1 MRSRHALGLGLALG
15 LVLAVR
21 VPARADELLVGA
33 LRDQDGRPV
42 VGARLA
48 ARDLAGAVVGRDRS
62 AADGTF
68 ALAVPARPATL
79 EIQADD
85 ADPRLVAVP
94 PAGPVIVLLN
104 HHRAADA
111 VPSVADVAALPAGEL
126 AALASVVPERF
137 TGYGIDDRGLGA
149 GYGAVTIAGLPFYRR
164 DGSDASDLLPDHAT
178 GALTVTDPLAAPW
191 YGDRA
196 GGGVLD
202 ADLFDRQ
209 DAVRATDRDAALAVG
224 TDPTVLLAESWDPD
238 GERQLV
244 AARAGGMLGPLRAS
258 FVVLDGSTPEADYA
272 GVGLDLSAATPALDL
287 GAHLALTRD
296 AAVPS
301 SYTFGA
307 PDVGSV
313 GEIDLDAAGRG
324 PAALNVRLRWLDD
337 QDLYYWASEAH
348 DDAALVVGT
357 TRGTAV
363 KTTFALAL
371 AYGEDRV
378 NQDGSTGL
386 ALLPSLSVVAP
397 LDADWS
403 LHAGLGDATIGTPG
417 TPIAR
422 SSLGEAGLTYA
433 DHQRLRADLV
443 AYADGDS
450 DPREVVRG
458 YAASLGWEFAPLLSL
473 RGWAASNG
481 ELASEFA
488 PTYYGGPLENQT
500 VASDVRRQLLWL
512 TWDAPVRID
521 LLLRNGAFE
530 GGVRIPLSRRYAL
543 AVGSSRRG
551 ATRVLSVGLVGR

>member
-1 MRSRHALGLGLALG
+1 MRSRQALGLALALG
-15 LVLAVR
+15 LVMAVR
-21 VPARADELLVGA
+21 APARADELVVGA

-48 ARDLAGAVVGRDRS
+48 ARDLAGAVIGRDRS

-79 EIQADD
+79 DIQADD
-85 ADPRLVAVP
+85 ADPRRVTVP
-94 PAGPVIVLLN
+94 PTGPVIVLVN

-111 VPSVADVAALPAGEL
+111 VPSVADVAALPAGDL

-137 TGYGIDDRGLGA
+137 TGYGIDDRGLA

-164 DGSDASDLLPDHAT
+164 DGSDATNLLPDHAT

-196 GGGVLD
+196 GGGVVD
-202 ADLFDRQ
+202 ADLFDRE

-224 TDPTVLLAESWDPD
+224 NDPTVLVAESWDPD

-258 FVVLDGSTPEADYA
+258 LVVLDGSTPEANYA
-272 GVGLDLSAATPALDL
+272 GVGLDLSGATPALDL

-301 SYTFGA
+301 SYTYGA

-324 PAALNVRLRWLDD
+324 PDALSVRVRWLDD
-337 QDLYYWASEAH
+337 QDLYDWASEAH

-357 TRGTAV
+357 TRGTFV

-371 AYGEDRV
+371 AYGEDRE
-378 NQDGSTGL
+378 NEYGSSGL

-397 LDADWS
+397 VDADWS

-450 DPREVVRG
+450 DPRDVVRG

-481 ELASEFA
+481 QLASELV
-488 PTYYGGPLENQT
+488 PVYYGGPLENQT

-512 TWDAPVRID
+512 TWDAPVRVD
-521 LLLRNGAFE
+521 LLVRNGALE
-530 GGVRIPLSRRYAL
+530 GGVRIPVTRRYAL

-551 ATRVLSVGLVGR
+551 ATRVLSLGLVGR